1 MLTREEILSVYR
13 QALGRT
19 PADEEIVAQ
28 LGLESLDALLR
39 LILDSEEYDL
49 RLRERAMRGA
59 MDETFVNIFHPDL
72 ATWGIPPGTRSPD
85 GAAVVGHEGWLF
97 LAGGNYSNADQH
109 RGAIELPPDWL
120 ERWQRLLDYRVES
133 ARSLGIELVMLMLPD
148 KLGIYEQYF
157 PEPLEKVGPRPIE
170 RLLAGVDAP
179 ILHAFDALAVAAAEN
194 DVYLR
199 TDHHVNFH
207 GMEVAAS
214 LVLRQLGIDAPDAFA
229 DVELRTYPVAG
240 DLGVRFDPRIVSL
253 TSNACS
259 LGGARVVEDNR
270 DQIQAYGGH
279 LGTRRVYVNER
290 AQDPRVVAVFGS
302 SHSFA
307 ATHHQGLS
315 WFLAQVFREVHFL
328 WVPFGWDSEYL
339 RRVGAEVAV
348 MQSGERLVQRVPR
361 ADVDIGALAEDT
373 LRHERPV
380 DVERVLD

>member
-13 QALGRT
+13 QVLGRT
-19 PADEEIVAQ
+19 PAEEEIAAQ

-59 MDETFVNIFHPDL
+59 MDETFVNFFHPDL
-72 ATWGIPPGTRSPD
+72 APWSPPPGTRSPD
-85 GAAVVGHEGWLF
+85 GAAVVGHDGWIF
-97 LAGGNYSNADQH
+97 LAGGNYSNTAQH
-109 RGAIELPPDWL
+109 RGAVELPPDWL

-133 ARSLGIELVMLMLPD
+133 ARGLGIELVMLMLPD
-148 KLGIYEQYF
+148 KLAIYEQYF
-157 PEPLEKVGPRPIE
+157 PETLEKVGLRPIE
-170 RLLAGVDAP
+170 RLLAGGDAP
-179 ILHAFDALAVAAAEN
+179 ILHAFDALAAAAVED

-199 TDHHVNFH
+199 TDHHINFR
-207 GMEVAAS
+207 GMEVAS
-214 LVLRQLGIDAPDAFA
+214 GLVLRELGLDVPDAFA

-240 DLGVRFDPRIVSL
+240 DLGVRFNPPIVSL
-253 TSNACS
+253 TRDACS

-279 LGTRRVYVNER
+279 LGTRRVYVNEG
-290 AQDPRVVAVFGS
+290 APDPRVVVVFGS

-339 RRVGAEVAV
+339 RRVGADVAV
-348 MQSGERLVQRVPR
+348 MQSGERLVRRVPR
-361 ADVDIGALAEDT
+361 QDVDIGALAEDT